1 MKSRKEK
8 LSYLRKKDFI
18 SILITTVASVLIFI
32 LLKRYFLATSEVSI
46 FSYIGFLGAIIVV
59 IISYFES
66 KSEDPFVTGKTL
78 TLGVMNS
85 FVAAAVVI
93 VLLSFK
99 FGLILSVIAI
109 DILIIIA
116 RELGRNNRQ
125 KMINKYMNRTGK
137 IVKDCGKGK
146 YIMDLNSQNVNV
158 YSKDKLILG
167 NNVKV
172 SELNGTYIYV
182 EKID

>member
-59 IISYFES
+59 I
-66 KSEDPFVTGKTL
+66 
-78 TLGVMNS
+78 
-85 FVAAAVVI
+85 
-93 VLLSFK
+93 
-99 FGLILSVIAI
+99 
-109 DILIIIA
+109 
-116 RELGRNNRQ
+116 
-125 KMINKYMNRTGK
+125 
-137 IVKDCGKGK
+137 
-146 YIMDLNSQNVNV
+146 V

>member
-18 SILITTVASVLIFI
+18 SILITTVTSALIFI
-32 LLKRYFLATSEVSI
+32 FLKRYFLATSEVSI
-46 FSYIGFLGAIIVV
+46 FSYIGFLGAIIV
-59 IISYFES
+59 
-66 KSEDPFVTGKTL
+66 
-78 TLGVMNS
+78 
-85 FVAAAVVI
+85 
-93 VLLSFK
+93 
-99 FGLILSVIAI
+99 
-109 DILIIIA
+109 
-116 RELGRNNRQ
+116 
-125 KMINKYMNRTGK
+125 
-137 IVKDCGKGK
+137 
-146 YIMDLNSQNVNV
+146 VNV